1 LASQIAPT
9 QNFGLATAL
18 LPMHAFCTLSS
29 IVGLGEVKRNYTII
43 NLVHLQTEF
52 VL

>member
-18 LPMHAFCTLSS
+18 LPMHAFCTL
-29 IVGLGEVKRNYTII
+29 GEVKRNYTII